1 MGARLALE
9 MLTLFTLV
17 PALPRIVRVVL
28 AIGFSVL
35 VLPAYSADT
44 KTLQIKPASALSVR
58 WQPQRLVNG
67 SPVLFLVTSRQAL
80 KSLSGKWLEHDV
92 FFSSDARGKSWYGIA
107 GASFETHPG
116 KYSLELSGESVSG
129 KPVSFQKVVPVKK
142 GKYISSQASVPKQF
156 TEPSPEQLKKISEDK
171 TLKERTFAHVTS
183 ERLWTGRFRAPA
195 TAPISGVFG
204 TNRTFNGQVQSVHQ
218 GLDFAVPEGTPVT
231 AVNSGTVLL
240 AQPLFFEGGFVVL
253 DHGQGLL
260 TLYMHLSKIEVKEG
274 DHVAGGQKLG
284 LSGGTGRAT
293 GPHLHVAV
301 RWQGVYL
308 DPATLLSLSVP

>member
-1 MGARLALE
+1 MF
-9 MLTLFTLV
+9 TLFALTKARRQILPVLLFVSCFAGAV
-17 PALPRIVRVVL
+17 PAH
-28 AIGFSVL
+28 
-35 VLPAYSADT
+35 SADT
-44 KTLQIKPASALSVR
+44 KAPRAKPVGSLSVR
-58 WQPQRLVNG
+58 WQPQRPVNG
-67 SPVLFLVTSRQAL
+67 SPVLFLVTSSQPL
-80 KSLSGKWLEHDV
+80 KSLSGKWLEHEV
-92 FFSSDARGKSWYGIA
+92 FFSSNSGSKSWFGIA

-116 KYSLELSGESVSG
+116 KYPLELSGESASG
-129 KPVSFQKVVPVKK
+129 KPVSFQKVVVVKK

-156 TEPSPEQLKKISEDK
+156 TEPSAEQLKKISEDK
-171 TLKERTFAHVTS
+171 TLKERTFAHVS
-183 ERLWTGRFRAPA
+183 AERLWSGRFRAPA
-195 TAPISGVFG
+195 SAPISGVFG

-231 AVNSGTVLL
+231 AVNTGTVLL
-240 AQPLFFEGGFVVL
+240 AQPLFFEGGLVVL

-274 DHVAGGQKLG
+274 DHITGGQKLG

-308 DPATLLSLSVP
+308 DPATLLSLPLP